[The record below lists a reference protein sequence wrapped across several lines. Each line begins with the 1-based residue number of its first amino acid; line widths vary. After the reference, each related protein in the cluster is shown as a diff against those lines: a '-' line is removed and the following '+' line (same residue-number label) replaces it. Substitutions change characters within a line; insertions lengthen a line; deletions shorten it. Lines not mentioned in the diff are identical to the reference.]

1 MHMTMHFQI
10 KVFKIENLSKWLSR
24 HIFIPQAS
32 FFSIVTCIT
41 CDHGLYKLFSQ
52 NSEDFH
58 AILESHDNARV
69 LIFNLRFLFFRD
81 STWNMVT

>member
-10 KVFKIENLSKWLSR
+10 KVFKLVNLSKWLSR
-24 HIFIPQAS
+24 HIFIPQAFFFQLSLALPAIMVGTS
-32 FFSIVTCIT
+32 FSVKTEPKI
-41 CDHGLYKLFSQ
+41 
-52 NSEDFH
+52 H

-69 LIFNLRFLFFRD
+69 LIFNLKFLFFRD